1 MTTTQRSINFD
12 EAVQPFCRNS
22 DPRTSEQAAKTRSR
36 KVLPIHYFV
45 LRHHLEH
52 KDSDRNAGFAAVAAG
67 LTLDW
72 EHGRRASRTI
82 REDLKWIEPMLDDKG
97 LPVVVKNYGTNKIAV
112 RNRITEEGSA
122 ALMAQSVPLAQ

>member
-1 MTTTQRSINFD
+1 MQ
-12 EAVQPFCRNS
+12 
-22 DPRTSEQAAKTRSR
+22 
-36 KVLPIHYFV
+36 PIHYFV

-82 REDLKWIEPMLDDKG
+82 REDLKWIEPLFNDDG
-97 LPVVVKNYGTNKIAV
+97 QVEVVLNYGTNKFAA

>member
-1 MTTTQRSINFD
+1 MDDFQRSINFD
-12 EAVQPFCRNS
+12 PAVQPFCRNS

-36 KVLPIHYFV
+36 QVKDIHYFV

-72 EHGRRASRTI
+72 EHGRRASRSI
-82 REDLKWIEPMLDDKG
+82 REDLNWIEPMLDDEG
-97 LPVVVKNYGTNKIAV
+97 QPVVVKNYGTNKMAA
-112 RNRITEEGSA
+112 RNRITEAGSA
-122 ALMAQSVPLAQ
+122 ALMSASVPLTQ

>member
-22 DPRTSEQAAKTRSR
+22 DPRTSEAAAKTRSR
-36 KVLPIHYFV
+36 KVQPIHYFV

-82 REDLKWIEPMLDDKG
+82 REDLKWIEPLFNDDG
-97 LPVVVKNYGTNKIAV
+97 QVEVVLNYGTNKFAA
-112 RNRITEEGSA
+112 RNRITEAGSA

>member
-1 MTTTQRSINFD
+1 MTASQRSINFD

-22 DPRTSEQAAKTRSR
+22 DPRTSEAAAKTRSH
-36 KVLPIHYFV
+36 KVQPIHYFV

-72 EHGRRASRTI
+72 EHGRRASRSL
-82 REDLKWIEPMLDDKG
+82 REDLQWIEPMLESDGQAAVIKSC
-97 LPVVVKNYGTNKIAV
+97 GTNKWAS
-112 RNRITEEGSA
+112 RNRITEAGSA
-122 ALMAQSVPLAQ
+122 ALMSAPIPLAQ